1 MIERATAGD
10 LAEWT
15 GLPPDETL
23 ATLEHELRPGR
34 VSGPVEAER
43 RVSRFLVFTFER
55 DAEPRLVETW
65 FPFGS
70 EHAAL
75 VEYDDP
81 VVDDLDAL
89 LDALG
94 PPELEQI
101 GKRGADGALVTEM
114 IYASRGLT
122 LSVATPFEV
131 AGQDEPPPGSRWLVH
146 IQLYPATT
154 TQYWV
159 TDIGAGLPP
168 RPFPR

>member
-1 MIERATAGD
+1 VISRATGGE
-10 LAEWT
+10 LADWT
-15 GLPPDETL
+15 GLPPDATL
-23 ATLEHELRPGR
+23 ATLERELQPTQ
-34 VSGPVEAER
+34 VAGPVEKER
-43 RVSRFLVFTFER
+43 PVSRFLVFTFER
-55 DAEPRLVETW
+55 AADPRAVEAW

-70 EHAAL
+70 EQAAL

-101 GKRGADGALVTEM
+101 GKRGADGALVTEKV
-114 IYASRGLT
+114 YASRGLT

-131 AGQDEPPPGSRWLVH
+131 AAQTEPPPGSRWLVH
-146 IQLYPATT
+146 VQLYPATT
-154 TQYWV
+154 TQYWL
-159 TDIGAGLPP
+159 TDIGAGLRP